1 MTTQRIERIIEE
13 IIEEDMTP
21 GDSPGELRRHL
32 RSALTAFAE
41 ETEKEQ
47 QERDTELMMHEMFL
61 DSLLDD
67 LGAPTHPNNDK
78 TRTRFGSYGRL
89 KAYAESIGVK
99 ASIWEPLKKMPE
111 AKCVHCNSPEGLHHP
126 KTKQCPD
133 PLGWRSLKFTA
144 SKLHKTRSSTGEK
157 PE

>member
-41 ETEKEQ
+41 EQEKERQ
-47 QERDTELMMHEMFL
+47 QLDASQILRDWAEGKRVVPDCLRRVPFMTMGLLADVFDELQ
-61 DSLLDD
+61 
-67 LGAPTHPNNDK
+67 
-78 TRTRFGSYGRL
+78 R
-89 KAYAESIGVK
+89 
-99 ASIWEPLKKMPE
+99 
-111 AKCVHCNSPEGLHHP
+111 SP
-126 KTKQCPD
+126 
-133 PLGWRSLKFTA
+133 
-144 SKLHKTRSSTGEK
+144 STGEK